1 MGTNH
6 QPLFQEET
14 LPRCSVLFACCPTPR
29 LLLKLGHVWTISLI
43 LCMLSVLS
51 SIGMLEKVWKK
62 ESSLKPVKI
71 WLLLRKI
78 MKKSALTPSKL
89 KEKKAKNT
97 KQFFTHSLNGFSLI
111 GSTIV
116 CKTILTCLCIFEQK
130 ILFFIWQT
138 ILYLAFNK

>member
-1 MGTNH
+1 MG
-6 QPLFQEET
+6 
-14 LPRCSVLFACCPTPR
+14 FACCPIPLPLLR
-29 LLLKLGHVWTISLI
+29 LGLVLIISLI
-43 LCMLSVLS
+43 LCMPSVLS

-62 ESSLKPVKI
+62 ENSQKPVKI

-78 MKKSALTPSKL
+78 MKKSALTLSKL
-89 KEKKAKNT
+89 KEKKVKNT
-97 KQFFTHSLNGFSLI
+97 KQFFTHSLNGFSSI

-138 ILYLAFNK
+138 ILYLAFNKRHIFQ